1 MGSAVSPQDQLSE
14 IIPVLADPPDR
25 LRAIPMLADPPDRLR
40 AIPMLADPPD
50 RLRAIPMLADPPDR
64 LRVGMVGA
72 ARIELATPA
81 V

>member
-1 MGSAVSPQDQLSE
+1 LGSAVSPQDQLSE

-50 RLRAIPMLADPPDR
+50 RLR
-64 LRVGMVGA
+64 VGMVGA